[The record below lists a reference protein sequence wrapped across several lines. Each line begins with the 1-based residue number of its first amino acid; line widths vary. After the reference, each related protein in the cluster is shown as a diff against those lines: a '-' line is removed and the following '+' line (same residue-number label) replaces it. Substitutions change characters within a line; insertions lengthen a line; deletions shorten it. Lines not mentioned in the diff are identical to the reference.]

1 MNNMSLQTLD
11 YLQQVILSS
20 MFWQTNVR
28 KAQVLNTWLCLNN
41 SHNFSLLQQ
50 LKKWLGSFWYI
61 ACTLRTQSLSHV
73 WLFATPWTIARQ
85 ARLYMGFPRQE
96 KRLGFYA
103 RLQGIFLTQVSSSHL
118 LSLLPWEASSLPLA
132 PLEAQLGLNIYPQI
146 TQHKDELENKSL
158 EGTENL
164 RGNKHSSQTALICFP
179 IISSR
184 HSIFFALEKGRMRNR
199 QN

>member
-85 ARLYMGFPRQE
+85 ARLSMGFPRQE
-96 KRLGFYA
+96 KKIGFLCPPPGDLPDPGVKLTSLKSPALGSKFFTTSTTGSPT
-103 RLQGIFLTQVSSSHL
+103 GIEY
-118 LSLLPWEASSLPLA
+118 LPS
-132 PLEAQLGLNIYPQI
+132 NN
-146 TQHKDELENKSL
+146 TTKDELENKSL

-184 HSIFFALEKGRMRNR
+184 HSIFFALEKGRTGNR